1 MIKRVERRS
10 RQNEN
15 AVIVID
21 SLAQKL
27 KLIHELNLALQL
39 PCFEW
44 QFRSHRRS

>member
-1 MIKRVERRS
+1 MIKHVGRRS

-27 KLIHELNLALQL
+27 KRIHELNLVLRL

-44 QFRSHRRS
+44 QFQSHRRS